1 MTIKP
6 PVFDFS
12 GKDAPPS
19 SAEPAIPSFGTMS
32 AEDFAELQVK
42 VFAIQERL
50 VAQSE
55 VSIDEEKLINIWF
68 RERRGV
74 AMSVVKEKVKKVAV
88 GKAPRAAT
96 GAATRATPVKRVSAA
111 AAKREAVAD
120 LFKDLFA

>member
-1 MTIKP
+1 MVVKP
-6 PVFDFS
+6 TAFDFS

-19 SAEPAIPSFGTMS
+19 SAEPAFPSFGTMS
-32 AEDFAELQVK
+32 ADDFAELQVK

-50 VAQSE
+50 VAQEE
-55 VSIDEEKLINIWF
+55 VSIDEEKLINVWF

-74 AMSVVKEKVKKVAV
+74 AMSVVKEKVKKVAA

>member
-74 AMSVVKEKVKKVAV
+74 AMSVVKEKVKKVAA
-88 GKAPRAAT
+88 GKAPRAT
-96 GAATRATPVKRVSAA
+96 TRVAPVKRVSAA